1 MLARFKFALLAG
13 VLAVPLTLGGSA
25 VARDSVLT
33 QVDQTFDLTK
43 VPPGDYEAE
52 KSHTALFFEI
62 SHFGLSAYI
71 GSFNKL
77 DAKLTFDNADP
88 TKSTLEAII
97 DPASVDTRVTKL
109 NEHLKD
115 ADFFD
120 VAQFPEATFK
130 STKIETTGERT
141 GKITGD
147 LTLHGVTKPVTLDVT
162 FNGGAPNPFSQ
173 QFTLGFSGTA
183 TIKRSDFGMSAFLP
197 KIGDVV
203 ALRIEAEFAK
213 VK

>member
-1 MLARFKFALLAG
+1 MSVHLKAALIAAALAAPLALTASADAG
-13 VLAVPLTLGGSA
+13 
-25 VARDSVLT
+25 DSVLG
-33 QVDQTFDLTK
+33 QVDQTFDLSQIPSGT
-43 VPPGDYEAE
+43 YETE
-52 KSHTALFFEI
+52 KNHTALFFEI

-71 GSFNKL
+71 GSFDTL

-88 TKSTLEAII
+88 TLSTVEATI

-120 VAQFPEATFK
+120 VANFPQATFK
-130 STKIETTGERT
+130 STKVEKTGDTT

-147 LTLHGVTKPVTLDVT
+147 LTLHGVTKQVTLDVT
-162 FNGGAPNPFSQ
+162 FNGGAPNPFSK
-173 QFTLGFSGTA
+173 QFTLGFSGRTV
-183 TIKRSDFGMSAFLP
+183 IKRSDFGISAFLP
-197 KIGDVV
+197 KVGDTV

-213 VK
+213 LP